1 MTFDPFADDVDLQ
14 AQPTND
20 VWNTEEKKDNK
31 SMNEITNNANA
42 KLTVTLKGG
51 AGYDAPWIVIYADD
65 AADALTQLRDPNIV
79 ELMDVV
85 KKAGA
90 HFSSGEAPKAASQ
103 KPQQAAQLRPG
114 QPQGSTQPSN
124 GESRYCTHG
133 EMTYREG
140 VSKAG
145 KPYRAFFCPSR
156 DRNDQ
161 CAPQWVR

>member
-1 MTFDPFADDVDLQ
+1 MTFDPFADDVDIQ
-14 AQPTND
+14 TQPIND
-20 VWNTEEKKDNK
+20 VWNTEEKKENK
-31 SMNEITNNANA
+31 SMNEITNNA

-90 HFSSGEAPKAASQ
+90 HFSGGEATKAASQ
-103 KPQQAAQLRPG
+103 KPPAQTAQLRPG

-124 GESRYCTHG
+124 GENRYCSHG

-161 CAPQWVR
+161 CAPQWVK

>member
-14 AQPTND
+14 TQPTND
-20 VWNTEEKKDNK
+20 VWNTEEKKESK
-31 SMNEITNNANA
+31 SMNETANNNA

-90 HFSSGEAPKAASQ
+90 HFSGGEAPKAASQ
-103 KPQQAAQLRPG
+103 KPQQAAQLRPA
-114 QPQGSTQPSN
+114 QPHGSAQLSN
-124 GESRYCTHG
+124 HQNR
-133 EMTYREG
+133 
-140 VSKAG
+140 
-145 KPYRAFFCPSR
+145 
-156 DRNDQ
+156 
-161 CAPQWVR
+161 